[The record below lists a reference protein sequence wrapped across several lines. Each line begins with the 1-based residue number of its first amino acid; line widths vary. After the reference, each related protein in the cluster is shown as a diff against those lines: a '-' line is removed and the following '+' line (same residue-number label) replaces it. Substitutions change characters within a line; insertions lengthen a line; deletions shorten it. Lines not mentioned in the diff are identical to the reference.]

1 MNESIGMLLTII
13 NEIYE
18 REKAN
23 EIVNKQ
29 VKSAKIF
36 TSKSRAYYI
45 FEDGKVEYY
54 GRFFDTKELI
64 PFLYKGNLAV
74 RFNEKNHIIKNL
86 VAKYFIDDCL
96 KGKKVINIDGNPYNC
111 HVSNLKILEVKKQK
125 VTFPKELLPLLN
137 EISIQTGMSKTLL
150 MDTIVKNAIYDELKN
165 LLINV

>member
-1 MNESIGMLLTII
+1 MNESIAMLLTKI

-29 VKSAKIF
+29 VKSAKIYE
-36 TSKSRAYYI
+36 SKSRAYYI

-64 PFLYKGNLAV
+64 PFIYKGNLIV
-74 RFNEKNHIIKNL
+74 RFADKNHIIKNL

-125 VTFPKELLPLLN
+125 VTIPKELLPLLN
-137 EISIQTGMSKTLL
+137 EISKQTGMNKTLIIN
-150 MDTIVKNAIYDELKN
+150 TIIQNAIYNEFKKFS
-165 LLINV
+165 